1 MKEFFEQIKE
11 KVEEIKNSPGTIFG
25 LVFPYFLTIGLIL
38 GLYFVSNLE
47 FISRQKVP
55 PALLDT
61 VKVQELA
68 VQESRI
74 IPPVDLNQIKT
85 ASTELLAEGENLYKI
100 NCASC
105 HGETGVGGG
114 PASVGMNPAPRNF
127 TSKDG
132 WKNGTK
138 LSGIYTTLKEGIDG
152 TSMIAYDFLKPQ
164 EKFALAHYIR
174 KNFIPQPDN
183 DTDDDLKSLDALYN
197 LSAGTFVPAQI
208 PVAVAEQIKLK
219 EFINNNQMF
228 EQINK
233 KLNEYPNKSIIQ
245 NYLLNK
251 KAALML
257 LVKDKS
263 WKQSPSQL
271 KNLAVKN
278 LENNVF
284 SPRIAFADDKELTQL
299 HTNLLSIVN

>member
-25 LVFPYFLTIGLIL
+25 LVFPYFLVIGLII

-47 FISRQKVP
+47 FISRQKVQQV
-55 PALLDT
+55 LLDT
-61 VKVQELA
+61 VKVQDLTT
-68 VQESRI
+68 QESRL

-85 ASTELLAEGENLYKI
+85 ASAELLAEGENLYKI

-105 HGETGVGGG
+105 HGETGTGGG

-138 LSGIYTTLKEGIDG
+138 LSGIYTTLKEGITG
-152 TSMIAYDFLKPQ
+152 SAMISYDFLKPQ
-164 EKFALAHYIR
+164 EKFSVAHYIR
-174 KNFIPQPDN
+174 KNFIPEPDN

-208 PVAVAEQIKLK
+208 PVSAAEQIKLSEFNK
-219 EFINNNQMF
+219 ENQVYAQIFNKFIEN
-228 EQINK
+228 
-233 KLNEYPNKSIIQ
+233 PNKGNVES
-245 NYLLNK
+245 YLLNK

-257 LVKDKS
+257 LIKDS
-263 WKQSPSQL
+263 NWKQSPSNL

-278 LENNVF
+278 LENNIF
-284 SPRIAFADDKELTQL
+284 SPKIAVADEKELSQL
-299 HTNLLSIVN
+299 HLNLLSIVN

>member
-25 LVFPYFLTIGLIL
+25 LVFPYFLVIGLIM
-38 GLYFVSNLE
+38 GLYFVSNIE
-47 FISRQKVP
+47 FISRQKVQP
-55 PALLDT
+55 VLLDT
-61 VKVQELA
+61 VKVLDLTTQDSKL
-68 VQESRI
+68 

-85 ASTELLAEGENLYKI
+85 ASAELLAEGENLYKI

-105 HGETGVGGG
+105 HGETGAGGG

-138 LSGIYTTLKEGIDG
+138 LSGIYTTLKEGITG
-152 TSMIAYDFLKPQ
+152 SSMIAYDFLKPQ
-164 EKFALAHYIR
+164 EKFAIAHYIR
-174 KNFIPQPDN
+174 KNFIPEPDI
-183 DTDDDLKSLDALYN
+183 DTDDDLRSLDALYN

-208 PVAVAEQIKLK
+208 PVAAAEQIKLN
-219 EFINNNQMF
+219 ESNNENQVYLKIF
-228 EQINK
+228 N
-233 KLNEYPNKSIIQ
+233 KLNENSNKGNVES
-245 NYLLNK
+245 YLLNK

-257 LVKDKS
+257 LVKDS
-263 WKQSPSQL
+263 NWRQSPGNL

-278 LENNVF
+278 LENNIF
-284 SPRIAFADDKELTQL
+284 SPKIAIADEKELSQL
-299 HTNLLSIVN
+299 HSNLLSIVN

>member
-25 LVFPYFLTIGLIL
+25 LVFPYFLVIGLIM
-38 GLYFVSNLE
+38 GLYFVSNIE
-47 FISRQKVP
+47 FISRQKVQP
-55 PALLDT
+55 VLLDT
-61 VKVQELA
+61 VKVLDLTT
-68 VQESRI
+68 QESKL

-85 ASTELLAEGENLYKI
+85 ASAELLAEGENLYKI

-105 HGETGVGGG
+105 HGETGAGGG

-138 LSGIYTTLKEGIDG
+138 LSGIYTTLKEGITG
-152 TSMIAYDFLKPQ
+152 SSMIAYDFLKPQ
-164 EKFALAHYIR
+164 EKFAIAHYIR
-174 KNFIPQPDN
+174 KNFIPEPDI
-183 DTDDDLKSLDALYN
+183 DTDDDLRSLDALYN

-208 PVAVAEQIKLK
+208 PVAAAEQIKLN
-219 EFINNNQMF
+219 ESNNENQVYLKIF
-228 EQINK
+228 N
-233 KLNEYPNKSIIQ
+233 KLNENSNKGNVES
-245 NYLLNK
+245 YLLNK

-257 LVKDKS
+257 LVKDS
-263 WKQSPSQL
+263 NWRQSPGNL

-278 LENNVF
+278 LENNIF
-284 SPRIAFADDKELTQL
+284 SPKIAIADEKELSQL
-299 HTNLLSIVN
+299 HSNLLSIVN

>member
-25 LVFPYFLTIGLIL
+25 LVFPYFLVVGLLI
-38 GLYFVSNLE
+38 GLYFVSNIE
-47 FISRQKVP
+47 FTSRQKVQP
-55 PALLDT
+55 VLLDT
-61 VKVQELA
+61 VKVQDLST
-68 VQESRI
+68 QESKM

-85 ASTELLAEGENLYKI
+85 ASAELLAEGENLYKI

-105 HGETGVGGG
+105 HGETGAGGG

-138 LSGIYTTLKEGIDG
+138 LSGIYSTLKEGIAG
-152 TSMIAYDFLKPQ
+152 SSMIAYDFLKPQ
-164 EKFALAHYIR
+164 EKFAIAHYIR
-174 KNFIPQPDN
+174 KNFIPEPDN

-208 PVAVAEQIKLK
+208 PVIAAEQIKLN
-219 EFINNNQMF
+219 EFDNENQF
-228 EQINK
+228 YVKTLN
-233 KLNEYPNKSIIQ
+233 KLNENPNKVNVES
-245 NYLLNK
+245 YLLNK

-257 LVKDKS
+257 LVKDS
-263 WKQSPSQL
+263 NWKQSPSNL
-271 KNLAVKN
+271 KSLAVKN
-278 LENNVF
+278 LENNIF
-284 SPRIAFADDKELTQL
+284 SPKIVIVDEKELSQL
-299 HTNLLSIVN
+299 HSNLLSIVN

>member
-1 MKEFFEQIKE
+1 MKEFFEQIRE
-11 KVEEIKNSPGTIFG
+11 KVEEIKNNPGTTYG
-25 LVFPYFLTIGLIL
+25 LIFPYFLVIGLII
-38 GLYFVSNLE
+38 GLYFVSNIE
-47 FISRQKVP
+47 FVSRQKVQ

-61 VKVQELA
+61 VKVQDLT
-68 VQESRI
+68 VQESKL
-74 IPPVDLNQIKT
+74 IPPVDLNLIKNPT
-85 ASTELLAEGENLYKI
+85 AELLAEGENLYKT

-105 HGETGVGGG
+105 HGETGAGGG

-138 LSGIYTTLKEGIDG
+138 LSGIYTTLKEGIAG
-152 TSMIAYDFLKPQ
+152 SSMIAYDFLKPQ

-174 KNFIPQPDN
+174 KNFIPEPDN

-208 PVAVAEQIKLK
+208 PVAAAEQIKMN
-219 EFINNNQMF
+219 EFNNENQIYNKIISKINSDPRRVNV
-228 EQINK
+228 E
-233 KLNEYPNKSIIQ
+233 S
-245 NYLLNK
+245 YLLNK

-257 LVKDKS
+257 LIKDNS
-263 WKQSPSQL
+263 WRQSPSGL

-278 LENNVF
+278 LENNIF
-284 SPRIAFADDKELTQL
+284 SPKIAVADEKELSQL
-299 HTNLLSIVN
+299 HSNLLSIVN